1 MIHAPGLGKV
11 SIDNWTSLALEL
23 VLLSDESTAA
33 PLVTDEFLS
42 ALAPGAN
49 ELVNTDYE
57 RLALTP
63 ATPVWNAGLDA
74 YDFPVASV
82 TTAALTAE
90 SISQGIT
97 GAVVIVNVDDDDALS
112 WLVRSTLFPQVD
124 LTGDTKTFTFTG
136 GVVLRK
142 RQAD

>member
-1 MIHAPGLGKV
+1 MIHEPGIGKI
-11 SIDNWTSLALEL
+11 SIDTWESLPLEL
-23 VLLSDESTAA
+23 VLLSNLSTAL

-42 ALAPGAN
+42 ALAPEAN
-49 ELVNTDYE
+49 ELVNDDYE

-63 ATPVWNAGLDA
+63 AAPVWNAGIDG

-82 TTAALTAE
+82 TTAALTAAT
-90 SISQGIT
+90 ISQGIT
-97 GAVVIVNVDDDDALS
+97 GAVVIVNVDDDDTQS

-124 LTGDTKTFTFTG
+124 LTGDTKTFTFTD

-142 RQAD
+142 RRAD

>member
-1 MIHAPGLGKV
+1 MIHQPGLGKI
-11 SIDNWTSLALEL
+11 SIDNWETLPLEL
-23 VLLSDESTAA
+23 VLLSDLSTAA

-42 ALAPGAN
+42 ALTPWAN

-63 ATPVWNAGLDA
+63 ATPTWNAGIDGW
-74 YDFPVASV
+74 DFPVASV

-90 SISQGIT
+90 SITQGIT
-97 GAVVIVNVDDDDALS
+97 GAVVVVNVDDDDALS

-124 LTGDTKTFTFTG
+124 LTGDTKTFTFTD

>member
-23 VLLSDESTAA
+23 VLFSDESTAT
-33 PLVTDEFLS
+33 PLRTDEFLS
-42 ALAPGAN
+42 QLTPGAN
-49 ELVNTDYE
+49 ELVNADYE

-63 ATPVWNAGLDA
+63 GTPTWNNGLEA
-74 YDFPVASV
+74 WAFPVASV

-97 GAVVIVNVDDDDALS
+97 GTALIVNVDDDDTLS
-112 WLVRSTLFPQVD
+112 WLVRTDLFPQVD

-136 GVVLRK
+136 GVVLYK
-142 RQAD
+142 AEAS

>member
-1 MIHAPGLGKV
+1 MIHAPGLGKI
-11 SIDNWTSLALEL
+11 STDNWESLALEL
-23 VLLSDESTAA
+23 VLLSDVSTAA

-49 ELVNTDYE
+49 ELVNDDYE

-63 ATPVWNAGLDA
+63 ATPVWNAGIAGWD
-74 YDFPVASV
+74 YPVASV

-90 SISQGIT
+90 TLTQGIT
-97 GAVVIVNVDDDDALS
+97 GAIVVVNVDDDDALS

-124 LTGDTKTFTFTG
+124 LTGDTKTFTFTD

>member
-23 VLLSDESTAA
+23 VLFSDESTAA
-33 PLVTDEFLS
+33 PLIDDEFLA

-49 ELVNTDYE
+49 ELVNDDYE
-57 RLALTP
+57 RLVLTA
-63 ATPVWNAGLDA
+63 ATPVWNSGLEAWD
-74 YDFPVASV
+74 YPVASV

-90 SISQGIT
+90 TLTQGIT
-97 GAVVIVNVDDDDALS
+97 GTALIVNVDDDDALS
-112 WLVRSTLFPQVD
+112 WLVRTDLFPQVD
-124 LTGDTKTFTFTG
+124 LTGDTKTFTFTD